1 MAIGYAVEFGKAAFD
16 EVVMQGLLQ
25 EPQYS
30 WWLEG
35 LCLCY
40 MLGRTPLKEK
50 GIVVFRCICRLD
62 VWSSEL
68 SNLAFEPVDE
78 HYASHAAGG

>member
-1 MAIGYAVEFGKAAFD
+1 MVGEDFEGVGVAQYGSAHLYILGYYGVDDSTYIGVAIGYAVEFGKAAFD
-16 EVVMQGLLQ
+16 EVVMQGLLR

-40 MLGRTPLKEK
+40 MPGRTP
-50 GIVVFRCICRLD
+50 
-62 VWSSEL
+62 
-68 SNLAFEPVDE
+68 
-78 HYASHAAGG
+78 